1 MHEKE
6 EARGWL
12 PTVRGWS
19 KGKSWSISR
28 LGRGAEGRADTHPA
42 SAGEEILG
50 FEETCKRNRKIIAFT
65 KTGRNWRSFW
75 RTDEANLWC
84 YVNMKA

>member
-1 MHEKE
+1 M
-6 EARGWL
+6 
-12 PTVRGWS
+12 
-19 KGKSWSISR
+19 
-28 LGRGAEGRADTHPA
+28 
-42 SAGEEILG
+42 G

-65 KTGRNWRSFW
+65 KTSRNWRSFW